1 MNNLAN
7 DFSEKLDSILSNPE
21 MMAQIKRLADTMTSG
36 TPSVPESP
44 QPAENAVQAGN
55 FGESKEPPPD
65 GAPDMPDITEAVSA
79 LASLSGERRG
89 RRKGNN
95 MAHSRALLLALKPY
109 LDDKRCEK
117 IDKLLRMMQLAE
129 MAGYFM

>member
-1 MNNLAN
+1 MSALAN

-36 TPSVPESP
+36 TPPISESP
-44 QPAENAVQAGN
+44 PPEKAVQAGS
-55 FGESKEPPPD
+55 FGESKEPPSD
-65 GAPDMPDITEAVSA
+65 GASDMPDITEAVSA
-79 LASLSGERRG
+79 LTALTGEHRG

>member
-1 MNNLAN
+1 MAN

-44 QPAENAVQAGN
+44 QPAENAVKAGN
-55 FGESKEPPPD
+55 FCKTKEPLHD

>member
-1 MNNLAN
+1 
-7 DFSEKLDSILSNPE
+7 

-44 QPAENAVQAGN
+44 PPAENAVQAGN
-55 FGESKEPPPD
+55 FGKSKEPPPD

>member
-1 MNNLAN
+1 MAN

-36 TPSVPESP
+36 TPSISESP
-44 QPAENAVQAGN
+44 PPSESAAQAGN
-55 FGESKEPPPD
+55 FGESKEPPPA
-65 GAPDMPDITEAVSA
+65 GASDIPDIAGVVSA
-79 LASLSGERRG
+79 LTSLTGDHRG

-95 MAHSRALLLALKPY
+95 MAHSKALLLALKPY

>member
-1 MNNLAN
+1 MSNLAN
-7 DFSEKLDSILSNPE
+7 DFSEKLDSILSNPD

-36 TPSVPESP
+36 TPPISESP
-44 QPAENAVQAGN
+44 PPEKAVQAGN
-55 FGESKEPPPD
+55 FGKSKDSPPD
-65 GAPDMPDITEAVSA
+65 GASDTPDIAEAVGA
-79 LASLSGERRG
+79 LTSLSGEHRD

-95 MAHSRALLLALKPY
+95 LAHSRALLLALKPY
-109 LDDKRCEK
+109 LDGKRGEK